1 MTRRLQQA
9 VVALVAIA
17 AFALVVGAGAGTTR
31 GPQLTLRWQAPTP
44 ADGAAYTVTAGE
56 PFTLELAATSS
67 QPQLV
72 LIGSRTL
79 PGGVTFASAY
89 GRPGLAT
96 LSWTPTHAQV
106 GEHFFT
112 FSAQTRD
119 LPHSYARPRSF
130 LVYVLPSAPAEPGK
144 PFPLSGSQ
152 GMSRWAHVQED
163 VTARTRPSL
172 SAKGIMRLRPLTPEL
187 TDNLV
192 QTVEGQIDSTGAKS
206 KYWVRV
212 RLPKLPNG
220 TTGWVP
226 RSALGPFHQIWTHLV
241 IDRTLFT
248 ATLYRRGAAVFRTRV
263 GVGKPYWPTPAGE
276 FYVRE
281 RITGFSDLIY
291 GPIAFGTNARSAVL
305 TDWPGGG
312 FIGIHGTNQPEILPG
327 QVSHGCVRMPNS
339 AVKRLSRLMPL
350 GTPVTIT

>member
-1 MTRRLQQA
+1 MLI
-9 VVALVAIA
+9 AIA

-44 ADGAAYTVTAGE
+44 ADGTAYTVTAGE
-56 PFTLELAATSS
+56 AFTLELAATSS
-67 QPQLV
+67 QAQLV
-72 LIGSRTL
+72 LIGSRAL
-79 PGGVTFASAY
+79 PAGVTFASAY
-89 GRPGLAT
+89 GRPGLGT
-96 LSWTPTHAQV
+96 LNWTPTEAQV

-112 FSAQTRD
+112 FSAQTHD
-119 LPHSYARPRSF
+119 LPHAYARPRSF
-130 LVYVLPSAPAEPGK
+130 LVYVLPSAPSEPGK

-152 GMSRWAHVQED
+152 GMSRWAYVQEE
-163 VTARTRPSL
+163 VTARTRPSS

-187 TDNLV
+187 TDNIV
-192 QTVEGQIDSTGAKS
+192 QTLEGQIDSTGAKS

-220 TTGWVP
+220 TKGWIP
-226 RSALGPFHQIWTHLV
+226 RSALGTFHQIWTHLV

-327 QVSHGCVRMPNS
+327 TGL
-339 AVKRLSRLMPL
+339 ARLRADAEQRGEAPFAADATGYPGYDHLTKP
-350 GTPVTIT
+350 